1 MEEVEKAI
9 DMKILPLSI
18 RRSSSS
24 ATAADKA
31 VAETMAAD
39 ADETT
44 ASETCRPTI
53 TALIVNCRRVASRRE
68 SHHHES
74 RTVSRAVIFRES
86 NRRFPHPRTGALA
99 VRRHRHPRRHIE
111 ASVAAAPLCMRR
123 VSTAASPRPPTA
135 AAAAPSGQP
144 SASSRRASRP
154 NGQGRTIVRRRATL
168 ASLPTARD
176 AICSRH
182 RRRCRRRRL
191 GRPHRRRRRP
201 TATLPPPIGASRT
214 PSRPSA
220 RTSRA
225 GALPRAA
232 GPSRCAT
239 WRRRS
244 RD

>member
-1 MEEVEKAI
+1 
-9 DMKILPLSI
+9 
-18 RRSSSS
+18 
-24 ATAADKA
+24 
-31 VAETMAAD
+31 MAAD
-39 ADETT
+39 ADETI

-53 TALIVNCRRVASRRE
+53 TALIVNCRRVASHHE
-68 SHHHES
+68 SRHHES
-74 RTVSRAVIFRES
+74 RTVSRTVIFRAS

-111 ASVAAAPLCMRR
+111 ASARLLMAATAALHHQGKHNFLRC
-123 VSTAASPRPPTA
+123 TAASPRPPTA

-144 SASSRRASRP
+144 SASSRRISLP

-182 RRRCRRRRL
+182 RRRCRRRRR

-201 TATLPPPIGASRT
+201 TATRPPPTGASRT

>member
-1 MEEVEKAI
+1 
-9 DMKILPLSI
+9 MKIQPLSI
-18 RRSSSS
+18 RQSSSS
-24 ATAADKA
+24 ATATAEAAD
-31 VAETMAAD
+31 ETMAAD
-39 ADETT
+39 ADETI

-53 TALIVNCRRVASRRE
+53 TALIVNCRRVASHHE

-74 RTVSRAVIFRES
+74 QTVSRAAIFRARH
-86 NRRFPHPRTGALA
+86 RRFPHPRTGALA

-111 ASVAAAPLCMRR
+111 ASARFSMAATAALQHPC
-123 VSTAASPRPPTA
+123 TAASPRPPPT
-135 AAAAPSGQP
+135 AAAPSGQP

-154 NGQGRTIVRRRATL
+154 NGQGPTIVRRRATL

-182 RRRCRRRRL
+182 RRRCRRRRR

-201 TATLPPPIGASRT
+201 TATRPPPTGASRT